1 MADLSSRYLP
11 DVSDSYL
18 LDESSM
24 QLEDDSPD
32 ASFAFQ
38 MPIAP
43 GRRAVPADITQ
54 DMSFDLPASG
64 HDNLLDDDGDDFLG
78 AADQTLGTP
87 APPRAARARGTP
99 RLDSTEKDT
108 QTPRKSDGPL
118 TLSQLTPR
126 APKWLPD
133 DANQDEDDEESY
145 EEEESAP
152 LPAMNTKYDD
162 NQPIPSGSASNA
174 GYSFDDSSFNEVS
187 TFAPDAEST
196 FLSDADMS
204 LDPAATRLLAYSEQ
218 FGLHNTFAPPAP
230 PQYNEKEATPKRSP
244 PRNDEPLTISQLSP
258 RKATPSPTKKTPRK
272 AKTPAKT
279 PFTTRKAKTPA
290 PPSAAAPT
298 PHPTEATPVA
308 QAVPSPVASPS
319 SAAAA
324 LPAPME
330 AISAPPPSPPKPM
343 RAPSPMKRSS
353 KRQST
358 AREEEEEDEEDD
370 DEPTTAPA
378 AAPSQTA
385 GPLQTAGPSQ
395 AAGSSQ
401 AAGPSQPPPKKAPA
415 ATESKRPAKRAK
427 IEPVVK
433 RGLNASKNAQK
444 SSLTERRR
452 VPSGPAARGPATRAV
467 SGTTTR
473 VVSGTTTRVVSG
485 TTTARSVSGAAS
497 RPASAAAPRV
507 TRAVSAA
514 GTLQNSRARN
524 QAPVGG
530 SKPASAKPPSQVA
543 TTGKRENTP
552 AAQTQAKSVAQ
563 TPAKPVAQAQVKP
576 VSRKPPS
583 AAQTRAKPVQPA
595 QEPAM
600 VMVADAAP
608 AQEDSQP
615 AAPAPS
621 MTVDAGEQEVEEP
634 EAGAASDGDT
644 QMVVEEASWAV
655 ADMDNCDDSTPPAP
669 APRALSPIDDDAEDE
684 LPLGQAEQEQS
695 HEAVGEASAAPAA
708 TKPRPQ
714 RKQPERKK
722 QPEVKKQPVPK
733 KPEVKKQPEAKQQ
746 PEVKKR
752 PVVRKHPEVLKQ
764 SEPKPPFDA
773 SSSSDTSKPFIF
785 GAGKQAKF
793 TLSTSSDAGS
803 SRLHESEGSAHARS
817 LSRSALNMSVTEPK
831 PFTFHTDM
839 RLREREAFDAKVKE
853 RLKREEEEEAER
865 RRQAEEEAEREV
877 KQLRKR
883 MVPRAHEVPE
893 WYRSAPKK
901 QKLDESK

>member
-38 MPIAP
+38 MPTAP

-54 DMSFDLPASG
+54 DMSFDLPSSG

-87 APPRAARARGTP
+87 APPRAARALGTP
-99 RLDSTEKDT
+99 KLNTTKKNT
-108 QTPRKSDGPL
+108 QTPPKSDGPL

-133 DANQDEDDEESY
+133 DANQDEDDDESY

-152 LPAMNTKYDD
+152 LPAMNMKYDD
-162 NQPIPSGSASNA
+162 KQPIPSSSASNT

-196 FLSDADMS
+196 FMSDADMS

-230 PQYNEKEATPKRSP
+230 PRYDEKEATPKRSP

-279 PFTTRKAKTPA
+279 PFTTRKTKTPA
-290 PPSAAAPT
+290 PPSAASPPARATPT
-298 PHPTEATPVA
+298 PHPPQPTPVA
-308 QAVPSPVASPS
+308 QDPPSPVASPS
-319 SAAAA
+319 PAPAA
-324 LPAPME
+324 LPASAE
-330 AISAPPPSPPKPM
+330 ASPAEAPPTPKPV
-343 RAPSPMKRSS
+343 RAASPMKRSG

-358 AREEEEEDEEDD
+358 AREEEEDSGEEDV
-370 DEPTTAPA
+370 PTTAP
-378 AAPSQTA
+378 
-385 GPLQTAGPSQ
+385 TAGPSQ
-395 AAGSSQ
+395 TSGPSPTAGSSQ
-401 AAGPSQPPPKKAPA
+401 AAGPSQTAPKKAPA

-433 RGLNASKNAQK
+433 RGLNASKNAK

-452 VPSGPAARGPATRAV
+452 VPSGPAARAPATRAV
-467 SGTTTR
+467 SATTSR
-473 VVSGTTTRVVSG
+473 AVSGT
-485 TTTARSVSGAAS
+485 A
-497 RPASAAAPRV
+497 PAAAPRV

-530 SKPASAKPPSQVA
+530 SKPIAKPPSQAA

-552 AAQTQAKSVAQ
+552 AAQTQTKPVSKKPPSVAQ
-563 TPAKPVAQAQVKP
+563 A
-576 VSRKPPS
+576 
-583 AAQTRAKPVQPA
+583 RAKSVQPA
-595 QEPAM
+595 QEPTKPKVTEAAPTQGESQPEALAYSM
-600 VMVADAAP
+600 EVEADDESVEEPAADAAP
-608 AQEDSQP
+608 NAD
-615 AAPAPS
+615 AP
-621 MTVDAGEQEVEEP
+621 
-634 EAGAASDGDT
+634 
-644 QMVVEEASWAV
+644 MVVDETSPIATADSHDLDEE
-655 ADMDNCDDSTPPAP
+655 TPPAP

-684 LPLGQAEQEQS
+684 QLPSEAEEPQS
-695 HEAVGEASAAPAA
+695 HEALEDAIAAPAA
-708 TKPRPQ
+708 VKPRPV

-722 QPEVKKQPVPK
+722 QPEVKKPPVPK
-733 KPEVKKQPEAKQQ
+733 KAEVKKQPEVKQQ
-746 PEVKKR
+746 PEVKRR
-752 PVVRKHPEVLKQ
+752 PVVRKQPEVLKQ

-773 SSSSDTSKPFIF
+773 SSSSDTSKPFVF

-803 SRLHESEGSAHARS
+803 SKLHESEGSWHARS

-865 RRQAEEEAEREV
+865 KRQAEEEAEREV